1 MLSKV
6 FPSDLS
12 NCPLGKVGKSI
23 SKPLKIKIFSGVG
36 HVPNSPLWLAPS
48 TFDYKIFS
56 ASQKVHATP
65 QLSLWYEMKKS

>member
-48 TFDYKIFS
+48 TLITKYFLPHRKYMP
-56 ASQKVHATP
+56 HP
-65 QLSLWYEMKKS
+65 NYHCGMR